1 MMKSLYERLGGT
13 KGITKIAS
21 DLTNL
26 HMENPNISARYANSD
41 PEAVKKAVSTF
52 FIAGTGGPSNYAGQ
66 DMRAAHKGM
75 NISNDEFV
83 AVLDD
88 AMLAL
93 DKSVI
98 GQREKEEVLFILYGM
113 KSDIVYG

>member
-1 MMKSLYERLGGT
+1 MC
-13 KGITKIAS
+13 
-21 DLTNL
+21 
-26 HMENPNISARYANSD
+26 
-41 PEAVKKAVSTF
+41 
-52 FIAGTGGPSNYAGQ
+52 
-66 DMRAAHKGM
+66 AAHKGM